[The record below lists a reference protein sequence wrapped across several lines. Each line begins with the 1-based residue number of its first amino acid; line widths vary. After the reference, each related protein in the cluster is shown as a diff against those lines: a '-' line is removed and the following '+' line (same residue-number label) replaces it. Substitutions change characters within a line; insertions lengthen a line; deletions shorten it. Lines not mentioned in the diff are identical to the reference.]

1 MLLTSLW
8 DLDGTV
14 VKQVTNDLDHQVL
27 VLLRNLG
34 PWLRTCLASL
44 VVKFGSQPFVRLM
57 EALSDVLC
65 C

>member
-8 DLDGTV
+8 DLDDTV
-14 VKQVTNDLDHQVL
+14 VKQFTNYLDHQVL

-34 PWLRTCLASL
+34 PWLRTCLTSSVAK
-44 VVKFGSQPFVRLM
+44 VWRQPFVCFM